1 MRMTQSVTALAIT
14 LGAGLMAAAQP
25 APADLSRLAELAD
38 LAVAAW
44 CGGELHPG
52 DSGTYAVAVTA
63 PGGGGRYVVLGSD
76 GTVVELAA
84 FTGQPEISCYDP
96 AAARA
101 LDLAISDS
109 STVEGTITVPWET
122 SVVCAFVENTRAAC
136 WQHSPTLR
144 EFVTV
149 GEWTT

>member
-1 MRMTQSVTALAIT
+1 MTQSLTALAIT
-14 LGAGLMAAAQP
+14 VGAGLVAAAQP
-25 APADLSRLAELAD
+25 ARADLSRLAELAD
-38 LAVAAW
+38 LPVADW
-44 CGGELHPG
+44 CGGELQAG
-52 DSGTYAVAVTA
+52 DSGAYAVALTS
-63 PGGGGRYVVLGSD
+63 PGGGGRYVVLESD

-101 LDLAISDS
+101 LDLQISDS
-109 STVEGTITVPWET
+109 STVEGRVTVPWNT

-136 WQHSPTLR
+136 WQHSPKLR
-144 EFVTV
+144 EFVKV